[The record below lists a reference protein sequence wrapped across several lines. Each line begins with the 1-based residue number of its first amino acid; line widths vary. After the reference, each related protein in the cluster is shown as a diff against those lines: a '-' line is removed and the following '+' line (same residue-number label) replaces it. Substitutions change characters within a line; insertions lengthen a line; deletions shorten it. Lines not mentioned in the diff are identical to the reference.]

1 MCICLYH
8 CIINISDSK
17 GVDNLF
23 RYNVNNWYTSID
35 LKGAKELNLSI
46 NMIENGQVNFIYYNL
61 SKCDRAC
68 DLFKNNIDILYRLK
82 KKNIDGS
89 KIIQNCYWGSLC
101 KKKNAKNSINRD
113 DNFIISDNRVI
124 TSFKS
129 IDNKIILNL
138 SNNDYARMSL
148 FLFSQAH

>member
-1 MCICLYH
+1 M
-8 CIINISDSK
+8 
-17 GVDNLF
+17 
-23 RYNVNNWYTSID
+23 
-35 LKGAKELNLSI
+35 
-46 NMIENGQVNFIYYNL
+46 

-68 DLFKNNIDILYRLK
+68 DLFKNNID
-82 KKNIDGS
+82 DS

-113 DNFIISDNRVI
+113 DNFIISDNHVI